1 MRHIVLALI
10 AAVMITAPA
19 NARAGDAAGDAEPR
33 LVAATFR
40 SAWCGACRILEPRI
54 DAVEPRFAERPVEFV
69 RFDFTWGRREGLREQ
84 AAAAGVAE
92 IYDRHAGGTGY
103 MLLIDREAGDV
114 LAMIT
119 IRHGETD
126 IAAAIERALAI
137 IDQRAEFG
145 L

>member
-1 MRHIVLALI
+1 MRNLLLVLVAVVALS
-10 AAVMITAPA
+10 APA
-19 NARAGDAAGDAEPR
+19 VARLDDEAPAADPR

-54 DAVEPRFAERPVEFV
+54 DAVEPWFSGRPVEFIE
-69 RFDFTWGRREGLREQ
+69 FDFTWGRRDGPREQ
-84 AAAAGVAE
+84 AVAAGVAE

-119 IRHGETD
+119 RRHGEAD

-137 IDQRAEFG
+137 TERRAEFG